1 MSRKRILLVEDDRVV
16 RKAAETGLRGLG
28 YEVVAALDG
37 EEGVRRARSDAPD
50 LILLDLLVPKVGGF
64 DVLRALRADPA
75 TSGVPVIVLSGVGR
89 DGDLEQA
96 IELGAAA
103 YFVKGS
109 MSLQELVRRVDD
121 LLGAAA
127 A

>member
-75 TSGVPVIVLSGVGR
+75 TSGIPVIVLSGVGQ

-103 YFVKGS
+103 FFVKGS
-109 MSLQELVRRVDD
+109 MSLQELVRRIDD